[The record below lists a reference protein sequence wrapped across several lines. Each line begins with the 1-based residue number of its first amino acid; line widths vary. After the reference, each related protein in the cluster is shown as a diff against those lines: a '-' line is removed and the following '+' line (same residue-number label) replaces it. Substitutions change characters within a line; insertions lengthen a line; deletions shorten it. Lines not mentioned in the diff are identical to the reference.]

1 MIETFLQQND
11 ESDLLDFL
19 KNAYL
24 NKTTLSDSD
33 KIELDEYQST
43 DYALLGVIGL
53 LLDDKSRILLGKKQP
68 FNTEVKSLCD
78 EIKISFSVLAD
89 IADKYLEIEHSV
101 VEEFVFRNVM
111 LEYPYVENHM
121 KKFI

>member
-1 MIETFLQQND
+1 MIHPFLQEND
-11 ESDLLDFL
+11 EYTIIVFL

-24 NKTTLSDSD
+24 NKNMLSDED
-33 KIELDEYQST
+33 KIKLDEYQST

-53 LLDDKSRILLGKKQP
+53 LLNDNARILLGKKQP
-68 FNTEVKSLCD
+68 FNAEVKKLCD
-78 EIKISFSVLAD
+78 EIPISFSVLAD
-89 IADKYLEIEHSV
+89 IADKYLEIEHSI

-111 LEYPYVENHM
+111 LEYPYEENHM